1 MKGLR
6 KMTNMRGG
14 GTVSNWTPMVQQIRA
29 GSEAAVEELYDS
41 LRSIR
46 HFLRNRHMRPDQ
58 VEDAYHA
65 LIIDLVVAIRKGQ
78 PREPE
83 TLPAYAMTIA
93 RRKGIQYIQSAIRE
107 RRYLDVENIVLPGN
121 ASESPEQ
128 LVLRS
133 EQKEIARRV
142 LAALRPRER
151 ETLIRF
157 YLNEEPGEQI
167 QAAMGMTEN
176 QFRLIKSRA
185 KAKYT
190 ELVRESMNRGLP
202 SRKPIRAAAP
212 SPDAQATA

>member
-1 MKGLR
+1 
-6 KMTNMRGG
+6 MTNMRG

-29 GSEAAVEELYDS
+29 GSEAAVGELYDS

-46 HFLRNRHMRPDQ
+46 YFLRRRMGPDQ

-65 LIIDLVVAIRKGQ
+65 LMIDLVGAIRKGQ
-78 PREPE
+78 LQEPE

-93 RRKGIQYIQSAIRE
+93 RRKVILYIQSAIRE
-107 RRYLDVENIVLPGN
+107 RQFLDVDNIVLPGD

-133 EQKEIARRV
+133 ERQAIARRV

-167 QAAMGMTEN
+167 QAAMGMTET

-202 SRKPIRAAAP
+202 RRKPIKAVAP